1 MMGRKGCTYLFIS
14 LQVARMIVFLSDRF
28 QPEKKTREPSE
39 LLRGSEV
46 PRSCQEGKSTRW
58 AFRIQL

>member
-28 QPEKKTREPSE
+28 QPEKKHRTLE
-39 LLRGSEV
+39 LLRGSDNKV
-46 PRSCQEGKSTRW
+46 MSGR
-58 AFRIQL
+58 